1 MRRTARWLTAVNA
14 LSAPLVAA
22 QRSRVD
28 QVFDKMVH
36 RAEQR
41 SETDAAVADEFI
53 DSYRFLLHEAA
64 EEDTLSMVGWQGFT
78 DDLTRRMTNHL
89 RVERLIAEHPEIAKE
104 PIERPIVVVGLP
116 RTATTLTHKILI
128 QPEGNRAPLM
138 WELMNTHRGDIDP
151 KLRDKLVKDAQQMA
165 SLASKASP
173 VWDLIHPM
181 NALQPEECIFALP
194 HGYQFITRAALP
206 AYRRWVDERDY
217 TEDYGHLKRVL
228 QVLQWNQPRKRWVLK
243 TPFHLFNL
251 DVLLKVF
258 EDATIV
264 WMHRDPA
271 TVMGSWCSLV
281 ETGRALHHRTYDPS
295 RIGPEWLDIF
305 GKGVAKA
312 RAVRSTAM
320 RERFVDVPYHSL
332 TADPYGFL
340 PKLFERLGM
349 DWTMKEEANLEQV
362 LARPGMRRSHEYHL
376 SRYGVEIDDVEEAFG
391 DYGRLGF

>member
-14 LSAPLVAA
+14 LSAPRVRA
-22 QRSRVD
+22 QRNRVD

-36 RAEQR
+36 RAEER
-41 SETDAAVADEFI
+41 SESDSSVAAEFVE
-53 DSYRFLLHEAA
+53 SYRFLLHEVAKH
-64 EEDTLSMVGWQGFT
+64 DTLSMVGWQGFT

-89 RVERLIAEHPEIAKE
+89 RVERLIADHPEIAKE
-104 PIERPIVVVGLP
+104 PIDRPIVVVGLP

-151 KLRDKLVKDAQQMA
+151 KLRGKLVKDAQQMA

-181 NALQPEECIFALP
+181 NALQPEECVFALP
-194 HGYQFITRAALP
+194 HGYQFITRATLP

-228 QVLQWNQPRKRWVLK
+228 QVLQWNQPRRRWVLK

-258 EDATIV
+258 DDATIV

-281 ETGRALHHRTYDPS
+281 ETGRALHHRDYDPS
-295 RIGPEWLDIF
+295 KIGKEWLDIF

-312 RAVRSTAM
+312 RAVRSTAL

-349 DWTMKEEANLEQV
+349 EWTMKEEANLEQV

-376 SRYGVEIDDVEEAFG
+376 SRYGIELDDVEEAFG